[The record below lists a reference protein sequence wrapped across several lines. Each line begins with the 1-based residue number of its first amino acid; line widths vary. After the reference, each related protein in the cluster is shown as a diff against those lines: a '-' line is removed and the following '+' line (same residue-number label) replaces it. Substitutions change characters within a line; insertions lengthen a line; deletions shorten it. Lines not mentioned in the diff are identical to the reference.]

1 MKSGKT
7 LQELA
12 IELERQNEVKRDYI
26 ANTSQMRMLVPEYEE
41 GEDTPLDD

>member
-12 IELERQNEVKRDYI
+12 IELERQNEVKMNMSRNEWTKLNV
-26 ANTSQMRMLVPEYEE
+26 A
-41 GEDTPLDD
+41 